1 MFKVFIVLNPE
12 HLQTLKQTLMF
23 AEKIDQEAH
32 LIYEHCQ
39 QASTFHSEKDNE
51 SVWIHPYYGIME

>member
-1 MFKVFIVLNPE
+1 MDMVVLLINPKFV
-12 HLQTLKQTLMF
+12 QTQKQTLMF
-23 AEKIDQEAH
+23 AETADQEAH